1 MDAGKRFSSCI
12 VPKCE
17 GGSLY
22 FYSLPHIET
31 PKKQNSPEKRGK
43 ERGAEGNV

>member
-1 MDAGKRFSSCI
+1 MDAGKRFSLCI

-17 GGSLY
+17 GGSL
-22 FYSLPHIET
+22 YSLPHIET